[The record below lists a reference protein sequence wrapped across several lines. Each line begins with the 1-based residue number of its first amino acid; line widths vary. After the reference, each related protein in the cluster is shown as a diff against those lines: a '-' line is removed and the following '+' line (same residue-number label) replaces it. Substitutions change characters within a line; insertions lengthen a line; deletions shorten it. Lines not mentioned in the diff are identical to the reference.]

1 MNGQEARH
9 AGGGDMA
16 GRHCTTRTA
25 TRGTAGRRRLL
36 TAVVPAMVAA
46 SLGTGFVLTSGA
58 TDRAVEDAA
67 PATVVRTVAPVDT
80 VYTCEP
86 DATPRFEDPAEP
98 DTITNKACG
107 YTDENGHARSLDP
120 WVDGQLLAD
129 LAR

>member
-1 MNGQEARH
+1 
-9 AGGGDMA
+9 MA
-16 GRHCTTRTA
+16 GRHCATRTA
-25 TRGTAGRRRLL
+25 TRGTAGPRRLL

-46 SLGTGFVLTSGA
+46 SLGTGFALTSGGAA
-58 TDRAVEDAA
+58 T
-67 PATVVRTVAPVDT
+67 PATVVRTVVPTGT

>member
-1 MNGQEARH
+1 
-9 AGGGDMA
+9 MA
-16 GRHCTTRTA
+16 GRHRTTSTA
-25 TRGTAGRRRLL
+25 SRGPHVSRGTAGPRRLL

-46 SLGTGFVLTSGA
+46 SLGTGFALTSGGAAGAADSAVDDA
-58 TDRAVEDAA
+58 T
-67 PATVVRTVAPVDT
+67 PATVVRTVVPTGT

>member
-1 MNGQEARH
+1 MT
-9 AGGGDMA
+9 
-16 GRHCTTRTA
+16 GRHRTA
-25 TRGTAGRRRLL
+25 PTASRGRNVSRGTAGPRRLL

-46 SLGTGFVLTSGA
+46 SLGTGFALTSGGAAGA
-58 TDRAVEDAA
+58 TDRAIEDAA
-67 PATVVRTVAPVDT
+67 PATVVRTVAPADT

-107 YTDENGHARSLDP
+107 YTDENGRARSLDP